1 MKTEIGILIIKG
13 VVLIMK
19 NQKLFDYIA
28 TLTPEQVEKLINHL
42 PQLISLLEES
52 NQPYRQAQ

>member
-1 MKTEIGILIIKG
+1 
-13 VVLIMK
+13 MK
-19 NQKLFDYIA
+19 NQKLLDYIA

-42 PQLISLLEES
+42 PQLISSLEES

>member
-1 MKTEIGILIIKG
+1 
-13 VVLIMK
+13 MK
-19 NQKLFDYIA
+19 NQKLLDYVS
-28 TLTPEQVEKLINHL
+28 TLTPEQVEKLITHL

>member
-1 MKTEIGILIIKG
+1 MKNEIGILIIKG

-28 TLTPEQVEKLINHL
+28 TLTPEQKEKILIHL

>member
-1 MKTEIGILIIKG
+1 MKTKIGILIIKG

-19 NQKLFDYIA
+19 NQKLLDYVS

-42 PQLISLLEES
+42 PQLISLLEEPC
-52 NQPYRQAQ
+52 QPYRQAQ